1 MNFILFQLRQL
12 LIFLT
17 DMVLFPF
24 KKFRELWSEPTR
36 GRALIYGLPALLIAA
51 SATIAVIV
59 GLSSQE
65 RFESNYDIS
74 KLRSEKEGEIA
85 DAIVYAQKLVQ
96 FQPDDEDLKWEL
108 SRILMTDTRDE
119 TRDASFQTANAIRL
133 TLAPDNAPGYP
144 KAHVWKARQL
154 LQLKIPGKTQA
165 ERRAYFK
172 RVLSRAKSQ
181 LEYALII
188 EPENADARTL
198 MANKI
203 MIPQGKFDEA
213 LVIYEELFE
222 DYVGFFTSIV
232 ELNLKRGTPDK
243 AIPVVDE
250 AIERY
255 EILLQNDPDKVDYL
269 RRLASAY
276 AMKRDYST
284 SEKVLNDAITRQED
298 PQKRSVLEA
307 ALARMVLSQAV
318 NFKGFSSTDPEKR
331 EKYLA
336 LLKRAFEVNPKNVE
350 AAVLVTRFGFANFP
364 ESKEALE
371 ILDVREE
378 REKAPSQALEIAGT
392 AEVLRGDKLLGIRL
406 LELAIQKNA
415 RNHEALNN
423 LAFVIMESNPQRALE
438 LSTIAIG
445 IQPKKAGYFDTRGN
459 IYMQLGEWEKATADL
474 ERASKDSRLKE
485 KPAVF
490 ESLVECYKQQ
500 NMIGTAAKLQKQVD
514 ELKRKQSGAESSA
527 SQ

>member
-24 KKFRELWSEPTR
+24 KKFRELWSDPSR

-51 SATIAVIV
+51 AATIAVVV

-65 RFESNYDIS
+65 RFASNYDIS
-74 KLRSEKEGEIA
+74 KLRSEQEGEIA

-108 SRILMTDTRDE
+108 SRILLSDSRDE

-133 TLAPDNAPGYP
+133 SLAPDDAPGYP

-154 LQLKIPGKTQA
+154 LGLKIPGRNQA
-165 ERRAYFK
+165 ERRANFM
-172 RVLSRAKSQ
+172 RVLSRARKQ
-181 LEYALII
+181 LELALDT
-188 EPENADARTL
+188 EPDNADAKTL

-203 MIPQGKFDEA
+203 MIPQGKLDEA
-213 LVIYEELFE
+213 LTIYEDLFE

-232 ELNLKRGTPDK
+232 EIHVRRGTPDE

-255 EILLQNDPDKVDYL
+255 EILLQNDPDVVDYL

-276 AMKRDYST
+276 AMKRNYVA
-284 SEKVLNDAITRQED
+284 SEKVLNDAIARQED
-298 PQKRSVLEA
+298 PQKRSELEA

-318 NFKGFSSTDPEKR
+318 NFQDFSTTDPESRKS
-331 EKYLA
+331 YLA
-336 LLKRAFEVNPKNVE
+336 LLKRAFEVNPNNVE

-378 REKAPSQALEIAGT
+378 RDQAPSQALEIAGT
-392 AEVLRGDKLLGIRL
+392 AEVLKGDRLLGIRL

-423 LAFVIMESNPQRALE
+423 LAFVIMESDPQRALE

-445 IQPKKAGYFDTRGN
+445 IQPKKAGYYDTRGN

-514 ELKRKQSGAESSA
+514 ELKRKQGGVESSA